1 MVGVGR
7 TEHGLLMVD
16 IAEQSTEFS
25 KWLAEISYAQKDD
38 KYRKWLDQSEKI
50 VRRYRDE
57 RKNST
62 AEFGK
67 RRYNIL
73 WSNVQTLGPAI
84 YGKMPKPIAE
94 RRFLDRDPAA
104 RLASLI
110 LERTLAFQMEIGGF
124 HEATNKVVLDYL
136 LPGMGVAWVRY
147 LPEFEAQQIAQ
158 ENDEVDSEESSE
170 PAGEQD
176 DEGEGSTYDKLTFER
191 ICFDYV
197 YCRDFLWSPAR
208 CWAEVPWVAKRSWLD
223 KSESTEQFGKEIAD
237 QMTFGDP
244 KNKDNVGMTSN
255 EPIQLG
261 KSKKAEVWEIW
272 CKPERCVY
280 FIAPDTPGLMLKT
293 AEDPLKLEGF
303 WPCPEPLFATQ
314 TNDTLVPVPDYIEYQ
329 DQAAEL
335 DELTHRISMIT
346 TAIRAN
352 GVYNSTY
359 PALAR
364 LLQDGYDNKLIP
376 VDDWA
381 AFAEKGGMPG
391 ALSLVPMDVIIKVLM
406 ELYNARDHVKQDL
419 YEITGMSDILRGA
432 TDPNE
437 TASAQKIKANYATGR
452 LGSRQEQVAEFCAK
466 VVRIAGEIIAETFSP
481 ESLMQMSGI
490 DQMNKEAVRN
500 AVKDAPLPPK
510 PGAQEPQGQPPLPP
524 QVMQQQMAQWQQ
536 AVQQVQQQA
545 AQAKQA
551 ELDQQFKQ
559 ALEILRSDKLRG
571 FRVDIETDS
580 TIADDMQNDKAAAV
594 ELITGVMK
602 MLEGAEQIGQ
612 SAPEMVKPLGGML
625 MWAYR
630 KYRVGRTLEASLE
643 DALDQIDAR
652 IEAQKGQPQPP
663 SAEMITAQA
672 QLQVAQ
678 AKAGE
683 ANASAQA
690 ETARSQADIQIA
702 QAKLQG
708 EQEAAKL
715 QQQVETLTIQID
727 SMKAAAANNTDLK
740 KAEMAFW
747 QAILVAQIAAGQA
760 NNASEIDAKL
770 QVLLGFGQMDHE
782 KEMQANQQ
790 TADAQQAETDAAN
803 QPDGEGNTP
812 APKPRAS
819 PPSSLDAMRHKEL
832 MDNMSKNHEQV
843 ANAIGQV
850 GVGLQQLAKAHSAP
864 KRVVH
869 DANGRP
875 VGVETVN

>member
-1 MVGVGR
+1 
-7 TEHGLLMVD
+7 MVD
-16 IAEQSTEFS
+16 IAEQSTEYS
-25 KWLAEISYAQKDD
+25 KWLGEINYAQEDVR
-38 KYRKWLDQSEKI
+38 YRKWLDQSEKI
-50 VRRYRDE
+50 IRRYRDE

-62 AEFGK
+62 SEFGK

-73 WSNVQTLGPAI
+73 WSNVQTLGPAV

-94 RRFLDRDPAA
+94 RRFLDRDPPA

-124 HEATNKVVLDYL
+124 HTATDKAVLDYL
-136 LPGMGVAWVRY
+136 LPGMGVTWVRY
-147 LPEFEAQQIAQ
+147 MPEFEAQQIAQ
-158 ENDEVDSEESSE
+158 ENDEVESEESDE
-170 PAGEQD
+170 PADEQD
-176 DEGEGSTYDKLTFER
+176 EDGEGSTYDKLTFER
-191 ICFDYV
+191 VCFDYV
-197 YCRDFLWSPAR
+197 YYRDFLWSPSRAW
-208 CWAEVPWVAKRSWLD
+208 CEVPWIAKRSWLD

-244 KNKDNVGMTSN
+244 KNKDNIGATAN

-280 FIAPDTPGLMLKT
+280 FIAPDTPGLVLKT

-329 DQAAEL
+329 DQAGEL
-335 DELTHRISMIT
+335 DDLTERISVIT

-352 GVYNSTY
+352 GVYDASF

-364 LLQDGYDNKLIP
+364 LMQAGMDNKLIP
-376 VDDWA
+376 VDQWA
-381 AFAEKGGMPG
+381 AFAEKGGMRG
-391 ALSLVPMDVIIKVLM
+391 AVDLLPMDLIIKVLM

-452 LGSRQEQVAEFCAK
+452 LGARQEEVAEYCRNT
-466 VVRIAGEIIAETFSP
+466 VCIAGEIIAEHFTP

-490 DQMNKEAVRN
+490 DQMNKEAIKN
-500 AVKDAPLPPK
+500 AVEGVQLPPK
-510 PGAQEPQGQPPLPP
+510 PQPPQAQPGQPPAPP
-524 QVMQQQMAQWQQ
+524 QAMQQAMVQWQQ
-536 AVQQVQQQA
+536 QCDEIKRQA
-545 AQAKQA
+545 AIAKQT
-551 ELDQQFKQ
+551 EVDGQFKQ
-559 ALEILRSDKLRG
+559 AIEILRSDKLRG

-580 TIADDMQNDKAAAV
+580 TIADDMQNDKAQAV

-690 ETARSQADIQIA
+690 ETQRSQADIQIA

-740 KAEMAFW
+740 KAEMDFW
-747 QAILVAQIAAGQA
+747 KAILVAQIAAGQA

-770 QVLLGFGQMDHE
+770 QMLLGFGQMDHE

-790 TADAQQAETDAAN
+790 SADAQQAETDAAN
-803 QPDGEGNTP
+803 QPDAEGNTP
-812 APKPRAS
+812 APKPRAA
-819 PPSSLDAMRHKEL
+819 PSSLEAMRHKEL